1 MRMPFY
7 RPDKVSEQFQKF
19 ALPFQPYQ
27 AREGFQWNEQ
37 EVFITEDEI
46 NAFLAGG
53 GPYSDGRLAT
63 YSFFLTH
70 TEKAERAA
78 FLKDRYGVGGSS
90 HALSRADNSHASYDG
105 RGLELARGIYGTRRL
120 NELQSSLTRVCI

>member
-1 MRMPFY
+1 MQFY

-37 EVFITEDEI
+37 KVFITEDEI

-63 YSFFLTH
+63 YSFFLNH
-70 TEKAERAA
+70 EEKAERAA

-90 HALSRADNSHASYDG
+90 HALSRADNSHANYDG
-105 RGLELARGIYGTRRL
+105 RGLELARAAMESRMHW
-120 NELQSSLTRVCI
+120 